1 MEVWIIL
8 IVIIFL
14 VWRSISSN
22 KYSKVSKSERIKDLP
37 SMTKEEYINMYNVG
51 TDISKFNLGKEWEN
65 EKKVIEKN
73 K

>member
-65 EKKVIEKN
+65 EKKLY
-73 K
+73 

>member
-22 KYSKVSKSERIKDLP
+22 KYSKVSKSERIKDIP
-37 SMTKEEYINMYNVG
+37 TMTEEEYINRYNVG
-51 TDISKFNLGKEWEN
+51 TSISKLNLGKEWEN
-65 EKKVIEKN
+65 IKKN

>member
-8 IVIIFL
+8 IIIIVI
-14 VWRSISSN
+14 VWRLFSSN
-22 KYSKVSKSERIKDLP
+22 KYSKVSKSERIKDIP

-51 TDISKFNLGKEWEN
+51 TDISKFHLGKEWEK
-65 EKKVIEKN
+65 EKKN

>member
-65 EKKVIEKN
+65 EKKN

>member
-51 TDISKFNLGKEWEN
+51 TSISKLNLGKEWEN
-65 EKKVIEKN
+65 IKKN

>member
-51 TDISKFNLGKEWEN
+51 TDISKFHLGKEWEK
-65 EKKVIEKN
+65 EKKN

>member
-22 KYSKVSKSERIKDLP
+22 KYSKVSKSQRIKDIP
-37 SMTKEEYINMYNVG
+37 TMTKEQYINTYNVG

-65 EKKVIEKN
+65 EKKN